1 MLIKKSFP
9 KGLKKGMTFKSNR
22 RALITKFNFIFGILL
37 ISIFGIIFSNL
48 DIPTVD
54 AKKFS
59 KIKSK
64 NSKSDFKKSKSKIS
78 KSDFKKSK
86 SKISKSDFK
95 KYDNKIKKDKKFK
108 PSSISQG
115 SSITSFKPVNIKNL
129 VDKDKLDKF
138 PRISQL
144 PHFPECGKQGTCIDG
159 DGINIEDEINI
170 DVDNVDVDWNDVDWD
185 NIDVDIDDD
194 IDIDIDD
201 EDVDIVVREDD
212 NDDYDDDDYDDDENN
227 TYIYNYGY
235 PEETYQESYVN
246 EYDENYIHQETSP
259 EQSYVTSEVQRI
271 VNEGSFQIQLVESGN
286 PLSPVDNTGYV
297 LLGANQGTNNELE
310 ISNGSNGQIIILTGA
325 DDTRPVKIS
334 STENIKLELNEVI
347 LGKNDALIL
356 AYLDE
361 STSWVQIAS
370 KIV

>member
-1 MLIKKSFP
+1 M
-9 KGLKKGMTFKSNR
+9 
-22 RALITKFNFIFGILL
+22 L

-64 NSKSDFKKSKSKIS
+64 NSKSDFKKSNSKIS
-78 KSDFKKSK
+78 KSDFKKSN

-95 KYDNKIKKDKKFK
+95 KYDNNIKKDKKFK

-115 SSITSFKPVNIKNL
+115 SFVTSFKPVNIKNLDKDKLGNL

-138 PRISQL
+138 PGISQL

-159 DGINIEDEINI
+159 GGIDIEDGINIDI
-170 DVDNVDVDWNDVDWD
+170 DNVDVDWDDVDWD
-185 NIDVDIDDD
+185 DVDWDDVDWDDIDVDIDDD
-194 IDIDIDD
+194 IDVDVDD
-201 EDVDIVVREDD
+201 EDVDIVVR
-212 NDDYDDDDYDDDENN
+212 DDDDDDDDDDENN

-246 EYDENYIHQETSP
+246 EYDENYIQQDTSP

-271 VNEGSFQIQLVESGN
+271 VNEGSFKIHLVESGN

-310 ISNGSNGQIIILTGA
+310 ISNGSNGQLIILTGA
-325 DDTRPVKIS
+325 DDTRSVKIS
-334 STENIKLELNEVI
+334 SMGNIKLELNEVI

>member
-1 MLIKKSFP
+1 
-9 KGLKKGMTFKSNR
+9 
-22 RALITKFNFIFGILL
+22 LL

-95 KYDNKIKKDKKFK
+95 KYDNNIKKDKKFK

-115 SSITSFKPVNIKNL
+115 SSVTSFEPINIKNL
-129 VDKDKLDKF
+129 DKDKLGNLVDEEKLDKF
-138 PRISQL
+138 PEISQL

-159 DGINIEDEINI
+159 GETNIEDGINIDI
-170 DVDNVDVDWNDVDWD
+170 DNVDVDW
-185 NIDVDIDDD
+185 DD
-194 IDIDIDD
+194 IDWDDIDVDIDD
-201 EDVDIVVREDD
+201 EDVDIVVR
-212 NDDYDDDDYDDDENN
+212 DDDDDDDDEEEDEEENN

-235 PEETYQESYVN
+235 PDDTYQESYVN
-246 EYDENYIHQETSP
+246 EYDENYIQQDTSP

-271 VNEGSFQIQLVESGN
+271 VNEGSFKIHLVESGN

-310 ISNGSNGQIIILTGA
+310 ISNGSNGQLIILTGA
-325 DDTRPVKIS
+325 DDTRSVKIS
-334 STENIKLELNEVI
+334 SMGNIKLELNEVI

-356 AYLDE
+356 GYLDE

>member
-1 MLIKKSFP
+1 
-9 KGLKKGMTFKSNR
+9 
-22 RALITKFNFIFGILL
+22 LL

-95 KYDNKIKKDKKFK
+95 KYDNNIKKDKKFK

-115 SSITSFKPVNIKNL
+115 SFLTSFESENIKNL
-129 VDKDKLDKF
+129 DKNKLKNLGDKDKLDKF
-138 PRISQL
+138 PGISQL
-144 PHFPECGKQGTCIDG
+144 SHFPECGKQGTCIDG
-159 DGINIEDEINI
+159 SRINIEDEIKI
-170 DVDNVDVDWNDVDWD
+170 DIDNVNVDWD
-185 NIDVDIDDD
+185 DIDWDDIDVDIDDD
-194 IDIDIDD
+194 IDVDIDD
-201 EDVDIVVREDD
+201 EDIDIVVREDE
-212 NDDYDDDDYDDDENN
+212 DDDDDDDEDDDENN

-235 PEETYQESYVN
+235 PEETYQEPYVN
-246 EYDENYIHQETSP
+246 AYDENYIQQDTSP

-271 VNEGSFQIQLVESGN
+271 VNEGSFKIHLVESGN
-286 PLSPVDNTGYV
+286 TLTPVDNTGYV
-297 LLGANQGTNNELE
+297 LLGANQGTNNEFE

-325 DDTRPVKIS
+325 DDTRSVKIS
-334 STENIKLELNEVI
+334 SMGNIKLELNEVI

>member
-1 MLIKKSFP
+1 
-9 KGLKKGMTFKSNR
+9 
-22 RALITKFNFIFGILL
+22 LL
-37 ISIFGIIFSNL
+37 ISVFGIIFSNL
-48 DIPTVD
+48 DISTVD

-64 NSKSDFKKSKSKIS
+64 NSKSDFKKSNSKIS
-78 KSDFKKSK
+78 KSDFKKSN

-95 KYDNKIKKDKKFK
+95 KYDNNIKKDKKFK

-115 SSITSFKPVNIKNL
+115 SSLTSFKPINIKNLDKDKRKNL
-129 VDKDKLDKF
+129 VDKEKLDKF
-138 PRISQL
+138 PGISQL

-159 DGINIEDEINI
+159 GGINIEDGINI
-170 DVDNVDVDWNDVDWD
+170 DIENVDIDWD
-185 NIDVDIDDD
+185 DIDWDDIDVDIDDD
-194 IDIDIDD
+194 IDVDIDD
-201 EDVDIVVREDD
+201 EDVDIVVR
-212 NDDYDDDDYDDDENN
+212 DDDDDDDDDDENN

-246 EYDENYIHQETSP
+246 EYDENYIQQDT
-259 EQSYVTSEVQRI
+259 EQSYVTTEVQRI
-271 VNEGSFQIQLVESGN
+271 VNEGSFKIHLVESGN

-310 ISNGSNGQIIILTGA
+310 ISNGTNGQLIILTGA
-325 DDTRPVKIS
+325 DDTRSVKIS
-334 STENIKLELNEVI
+334 SMGNIKLELNEVI

>member
-1 MLIKKSFP
+1 M
-9 KGLKKGMTFKSNR
+9 
-22 RALITKFNFIFGILL
+22 L

-95 KYDNKIKKDKKFK
+95 KYDNIKRDKKFK

-115 SSITSFKPVNIKNL
+115 SSVTSFEPINIKNL
-129 VDKDKLDKF
+129 DKDKLGNLVDEGKLYQF
-138 PRISQL
+138 PEISQL

-159 DGINIEDEINI
+159 GETNIEDGINIDI
-170 DVDNVDVDWNDVDWD
+170 DNVDVDWD

-194 IDIDIDD
+194 IDVDIDD

-212 NDDYDDDDYDDDENN
+212 DDDDDDEENN

-235 PEETYQESYVN
+235 PDDTYQGSYVN
-246 EYDENYIHQETSP
+246 EYDENYIQQDTSP

-271 VNEGSFQIQLVESGN
+271 VNEGSFKIHLVESGN

-325 DDTRPVKIS
+325 DDTRSVKIS
-334 STENIKLELNEVI
+334 SMGNIKLERNEVI
-347 LGKNDALIL
+347 LGKNDVLIL
-356 AYLDE
+356 GYLDE

>member
-1 MLIKKSFP
+1 MLISV
-9 KGLKKGMTFKSNR
+9 
-22 RALITKFNFIFGILL
+22 
-37 ISIFGIIFSNL
+37 FGIIFSNL
-48 DIPTVD
+48 DISTVD

-95 KYDNKIKKDKKFK
+95 KSKSKISKSDFKKYDNNIKKDKKFK

-115 SSITSFKPVNIKNL
+115 SSLTSFKPVNIKNL
-129 VDKDKLDKF
+129 DKDKRKNLVDKEKLDKF
-138 PRISQL
+138 PGISQL

-159 DGINIEDEINI
+159 GGINIEDGINI
-170 DVDNVDVDWNDVDWD
+170 DIENVDIDWD
-185 NIDVDIDDD
+185 DIDWDDIDVDIDD
-194 IDIDIDD
+194 DIDD
-201 EDVDIVVREDD
+201 EDVDIVVR
-212 NDDYDDDDYDDDENN
+212 DDDDDDDDDDENN

-246 EYDENYIHQETSP
+246 EYDENYIQQDT
-259 EQSYVTSEVQRI
+259 EQSYVTTEVQRI
-271 VNEGSFQIQLVESGN
+271 VNEGSFKIHLVESGN

-310 ISNGSNGQIIILTGA
+310 ISNGTNGQLIILTGA
-325 DDTRPVKIS
+325 DDTRSVKIS
-334 STENIKLELNEVI
+334 SMGNIKLELNEVI

>member
-1 MLIKKSFP
+1 MLISV
-9 KGLKKGMTFKSNR
+9 
-22 RALITKFNFIFGILL
+22 
-37 ISIFGIIFSNL
+37 FGIIFSNL
-48 DIPTVD
+48 DISTVD

-78 KSDFKKSK
+78 KSDFKK
-86 SKISKSDFK
+86 
-95 KYDNKIKKDKKFK
+95 YDNNIKKDKKFK

-115 SSITSFKPVNIKNL
+115 SSLTSFKPINIKNLDKDKRKNL
-129 VDKDKLDKF
+129 VDKEKLDKF
-138 PRISQL
+138 PGISQL

-159 DGINIEDEINI
+159 GGINIEDGINI
-170 DVDNVDVDWNDVDWD
+170 DIENVDIDWD
-185 NIDVDIDDD
+185 DIDWDDIDVDIDDD
-194 IDIDIDD
+194 IDVDIDD
-201 EDVDIVVREDD
+201 EDVDIVVR
-212 NDDYDDDDYDDDENN
+212 DDDDDDDDDDDENN

-246 EYDENYIHQETSP
+246 EYDENYIQQDT
-259 EQSYVTSEVQRI
+259 EQSYVTTEVQRI
-271 VNEGSFQIQLVESGN
+271 VNEGSFKIHLVESGN

-310 ISNGSNGQIIILTGA
+310 ISNGTNGQLIILTGA
-325 DDTRPVKIS
+325 DDTRSVKIS
-334 STENIKLELNEVI
+334 SMGNIKLELNEVI

>member
-1 MLIKKSFP
+1 
-9 KGLKKGMTFKSNR
+9 
-22 RALITKFNFIFGILL
+22 LL
-37 ISIFGIIFSNL
+37 ISIFGIIVSNL

-95 KYDNKIKKDKKFK
+95 KYDNIKRDKKFK

-115 SSITSFKPVNIKNL
+115 SSVTSFEPINIKNL
-129 VDKDKLDKF
+129 DKDKLGNLVDEGKLYQF
-138 PRISQL
+138 PEISQL

-159 DGINIEDEINI
+159 GETNIEDGINIDI
-170 DVDNVDVDWNDVDWD
+170 DNVDVDWD

-194 IDIDIDD
+194 IDVDIDD

-212 NDDYDDDDYDDDENN
+212 DDDDDDEENN

-235 PEETYQESYVN
+235 PDDTYQESYVN
-246 EYDENYIHQETSP
+246 EYDENYIQQDTSP

-271 VNEGSFQIQLVESGN
+271 VNEGSFKIHLVESGN

-325 DDTRPVKIS
+325 DDTRSVKIS
-334 STENIKLELNEVI
+334 SMGNIKLERNEVI
-347 LGKNDALIL
+347 LGKNDVLIL
-356 AYLDE
+356 GYLDE

>member
-1 MLIKKSFP
+1 
-9 KGLKKGMTFKSNR
+9 
-22 RALITKFNFIFGILL
+22 LL

-95 KYDNKIKKDKKFK
+95 KYDNIKRDKKFK

-115 SSITSFKPVNIKNL
+115 SSVTSFEPINIKNL
-129 VDKDKLDKF
+129 DKDKLGNLVDEGKLYQF
-138 PRISQL
+138 PEISQL

-159 DGINIEDEINI
+159 GETNIEDRINI
-170 DVDNVDVDWNDVDWD
+170 DIDNVDVDWD

-194 IDIDIDD
+194 IDVDIDDDIDVDIDD

-212 NDDYDDDDYDDDENN
+212 DDDDDDDDDENN

-235 PEETYQESYVN
+235 PDDTYQESYVN
-246 EYDENYIHQETSP
+246 EYDENYIQQDTSP

-271 VNEGSFQIQLVESGN
+271 VNEGSFKIHLVESGN

-325 DDTRPVKIS
+325 DDTRSVKIS
-334 STENIKLELNEVI
+334 SMGNIKLERNEVI
-347 LGKNDALIL
+347 LGKNDVLIL
-356 AYLDE
+356 GYLDE

>member
-1 MLIKKSFP
+1 M
-9 KGLKKGMTFKSNR
+9 
-22 RALITKFNFIFGILL
+22 L

-95 KYDNKIKKDKKFK
+95 KYDNIKRDKKFK

-115 SSITSFKPVNIKNL
+115 SSVTSFEPINIKNL
-129 VDKDKLDKF
+129 DKDKLGNLVDEGKLYQF
-138 PRISQL
+138 PEISQL

-159 DGINIEDEINI
+159 GETNIEDRINI
-170 DVDNVDVDWNDVDWD
+170 DIDNVDVDWD

-194 IDIDIDD
+194 IDVDIDD

-212 NDDYDDDDYDDDENN
+212 DDDDDDEENN

-235 PEETYQESYVN
+235 PDDTYQESYVN
-246 EYDENYIHQETSP
+246 EYDENYIQQDTSP

-271 VNEGSFQIQLVESGN
+271 VNEGSFKIHLVESGN

-325 DDTRPVKIS
+325 DDTRSVKIS
-334 STENIKLELNEVI
+334 SMGNIKLERNEVI
-347 LGKNDALIL
+347 LGKNDVLIL
-356 AYLDE
+356 GYLDE

>member
-1 MLIKKSFP
+1 M
-9 KGLKKGMTFKSNR
+9 
-22 RALITKFNFIFGILL
+22 
-37 ISIFGIIFSNL
+37 
-48 DIPTVD
+48 
-54 AKKFS
+54 
-59 KIKSK
+59 
-64 NSKSDFKKSKSKIS
+64 SDFKKSN
-78 KSDFKKSK
+78 

-95 KYDNKIKKDKKFK
+95 KYDNNIKKDKKFK

-115 SSITSFKPVNIKNL
+115 SSLTSFKPVNIKNL
-129 VDKDKLDKF
+129 DKDKRKNLVDKEKLDKF
-138 PRISQL
+138 PGISQL

-159 DGINIEDEINI
+159 GGINIEDGINI
-170 DVDNVDVDWNDVDWD
+170 DIENVDIDWD
-185 NIDVDIDDD
+185 DIDWDDIDVDIDDD
-194 IDIDIDD
+194 IDVDIDD
-201 EDVDIVVREDD
+201 EDVDIVVR
-212 NDDYDDDDYDDDENN
+212 DDDDDDDDDDENN

-246 EYDENYIHQETSP
+246 EYDENYIQQDT
-259 EQSYVTSEVQRI
+259 EQSYVTTEVQRI
-271 VNEGSFQIQLVESGN
+271 VNEGSFKIHLVESGN

-325 DDTRPVKIS
+325 DDTRSVKIS
-334 STENIKLELNEVI
+334 SMGNIKLELNEVI

>member
-1 MLIKKSFP
+1 M
-9 KGLKKGMTFKSNR
+9 
-22 RALITKFNFIFGILL
+22 FGILL

-48 DIPTVD
+48 VDIPTVD

-64 NSKSDFKKSKSKIS
+64 NSKSNFKKSQSKIS
-78 KSDFKKSK
+78 KSNFKKSQ
-86 SKISKSDFK
+86 SKISKSNFKKSQSKISKSNFK
-95 KYDNKIKKDKKFK
+95 KYDNNIKKDKKFK

-115 SSITSFKPVNIKNL
+115 SSLTSFKSENIRNL
-129 VDKDKLDKF
+129 DKDKLRNVGDKDKLRNLGDKDKFDKF
-138 PRISQL
+138 PGVSQL
-144 PHFPECGKQGTCIDG
+144 PHFPECRKQGTCIDRG
-159 DGINIEDEINI
+159 GINVEDGINI
-170 DVDNVDVDWNDVDWD
+170 DVDNVDVDWDNIQWDDIDWNDIDVEIDD
-185 NIDVDIDDD
+185 DIDVDIDDED
-194 IDIDIDD
+194 I
-201 EDVDIVVREDD
+201 DIVVR
-212 NDDYDDDDYDDDENN
+212 DDDDDDDDENN

-246 EYDENYIHQETSP
+246 EYDENYIQQDTSP
-259 EQSYVTSEVQRI
+259 EQSYVTSEIQRI
-271 VNEGSFQIQLVESGN
+271 VNEGSFKIHLVESGN
-286 PLSPVDNTGYV
+286 PLTPVDNTGYV

-334 STENIKLELNEVI
+334 STENIKLGLNEVI
-347 LGKNDALIL
+347 LGKDDALIL

>member
-1 MLIKKSFP
+1 M
-9 KGLKKGMTFKSNR
+9 
-22 RALITKFNFIFGILL
+22 L

-48 DIPTVD
+48 VDFPTVD

-64 NSKSDFKKSKSKIS
+64 NIKSDFKKSKSKIS

-95 KYDNKIKKDKKFK
+95 KYDNNIKNDKRFK

-115 SSITSFKPVNIKNL
+115 SYFTSFKPINIKALDKNKLRNL
-129 VDKDKLDKF
+129 GDKDKRDIF
-138 PRISQL
+138 PGISQL
-144 PHFPECGKQGTCIDG
+144 PHFPECGKQGTCIDEG
-159 DGINIEDEINI
+159 RINIEDGINI
-170 DVDNVDVDWNDVDWD
+170 DVDNVDVDWDDIDWD
-185 NIDVDIDDD
+185 DIDWDDIDVDIDDD
-194 IDIDIDD
+194 IDVDIDD
-201 EDVDIVVREDD
+201 EDIDIIVRE
-212 NDDYDDDDYDDDENN
+212 DDYDDDDDEENN

-246 EYDENYIHQETSP
+246 EYDENYIQQDTSP
-259 EQSYVTSEVQRI
+259 EQSYVTAEVQRL
-271 VNEGSFQIQLVESGN
+271 VTEGSFKIHLVEPGN
-286 PLSPVDNTGYV
+286 PLTPVGNTGYV
-297 LLGANQGTNNELE
+297 LLGANQGTNNELK
-310 ISNGSNGQIIILTGA
+310 ISNGSNGQIVILTGA
-325 DDTRPVKIS
+325 DDTRPIKIS
-334 STENIKLELNEVI
+334 GMGNIKLELNEVI
-347 LGKNDALIL
+347 LGTNDALIL